1 MNNQQ
6 GAALVVVMV
15 LLSGSLMLGMSG
27 MQSALIDEQ
36 LAGNYRA
43 SVQAKMNSDSM
54 MSEFRNNE
62 SQSLLDEIYNTE
74 CDNNAS
80 CYEEYERNILDSLEG
95 VEGISSIVK
104 AVKIEKNND
113 EIIITMIDQGTNN
126 DAVGETV
133 ATYQKGSEDVGLGG
147 DDNDGEG
154 NDGDSGGASSLPFES
169 PIVGCEGVQS
179 SGGSTFSSYN
189 SGAGEWVE
197 GQPGSFAEQDIPLVR
212 TTSENANVVLDG
224 NEKIH
229 GGIEALGTVTL
240 KGSSQVYGSI
250 KSNGDVNLNTS
261 NFVHGDVTS
270 KGSVNIGPG
279 TVKGSV
285 FSDGNVT
292 LANGG
297 SKVEGDVESFANII
311 FSESGRVDG
320 VVKAEGNVDLRSW
333 GASVGKGIYAKGEIY
348 SPRNSQ
354 YNPPEGHVDNG
365 NFFPNTSVSIA
376 EIEDIEPQ
384 LCDTVDF
391 AGNTLSEEIIRYQNE
406 LVSIGDVV
414 VDNGVVDIVMT
425 PDDISVSGS
434 DNHTHVNGAVPSENT
449 LFGEVASIY
458 YVDNLD
464 MASTSKLQ
472 IKGGN
477 VVLVVGGDFK
487 MGGGGAGLVIEGD
500 SSLTVFVEG
509 KVDFGSVLNMPE
521 TNSINSNGE
530 ATFSIFSGYSGSE
543 TGVSFNSSSRVVANV
558 YAPYTNVSVN
568 SGAGF
573 FGSVRGRSVN
583 VSGDG
588 SIEYD
593 ELLGGAFENP
603 DDVWDLIGW
612 Q

>member
-6 GAALVVVMV
+6 GAALVVVMA

-54 MSEFRNNE
+54 MSEFRKNE

-74 CDNNAS
+74 CENNAS

-95 VEGISSIVK
+95 IEGLGSIVK
-104 AVKIEKNND
+104 AVKVEKNND

-133 ATYQKGSEDVGLGG
+133 ATYKKGSEDVGLGG

-189 SGAGEWVE
+189 SGVGGWVE

-212 TTSENANVVLDG
+212 TTSANANVVLG
-224 NEKIH
+224 GSEHIH

-240 KGSSQVYGSI
+240 NGSSKVFGSI
-250 KSNGDVNLNTS
+250 
-261 NFVHGDVTS
+261 
-270 KGSVNIGPG
+270 
-279 TVKGSV
+279 
-285 FSDGNVT
+285 
-292 LANGG
+292 LANQTIYLNAGG
-297 SKVEGDVESFANII
+297 GYVQRNAESRADVI
-311 FSESGRVDG
+311 FGSSTRVDG
-320 VVKAEGNVDLRSW
+320 VVRAQGIVSLTW
-333 GASVGKGIYAKGEIY
+333 GASVGKGIYAQRGVS
-348 SPRNSQ
+348 SPGDPQ
-354 YNPPEGHVDNG
+354 WNPPEGHIDEDNRS
-365 NFFPNTSVSIA
+365 NFFPHTSVSIS
-376 EIEDIEPQ
+376 EIDSQPCDI
-384 LCDTVDF
+384 VDF
-391 AGNTLSEEIIRYQNE
+391 AGNTLSEEIARYQND
-406 LVSIGDVV
+406 LASIGDVV
-414 VDNGVVDIVMT
+414 VNDGVVDITMT
-425 PDDISVSGS
+425 PSSISVSGS
-434 DNHTHVNGAVPSENT
+434 DIHEHVNGAVPSDDT
-449 LFGEVASIY
+449 LFGEAARIY
-458 YVDNLD
+458 YVDDLN
-464 MASTSKLQ
+464 MASKSKLQ
-472 IKGGN
+472 ITGGN
-477 VVLVVGGDFK
+477 VVLVVGGDFT
-487 MGGGGAGLVIEGD
+487 MGGGGAGLVIDID
-500 SSLTVFVEG
+500 SSLTVFVAG
-509 KVDFGSVLNMPE
+509 KVNFGSVLNIEPE
-521 TNSINSNGE
+521 VNSINSNGQ
-530 ATFSIFSGYSGSE
+530 ATFSLFSGYQGSGS
-543 TGVSFNSSSRVVANV
+543 GVDFNSSNRVVANV

-568 SGAGF
+568 SGANF

-588 SIEYD
+588 SIVYD
-593 ELLGGAFENP
+593 ELLGGAFGNP

>member
-6 GAALVVVMV
+6 GAALVVVMA

-54 MSEFRNNE
+54 MSEFRKNE

-74 CDNNAS
+74 CENNAS

-95 VEGISSIVK
+95 IEGLSSIVK
-104 AVKIEKNND
+104 AVKVEKNND

-133 ATYQKGSEDVGLGG
+133 ATYKKGSEDVGLGG

-189 SGAGEWVE
+189 SGVGGWVE

-212 TTSENANVVLDG
+212 TTSENANVVLGG

-240 KGSSQVYGSI
+240 NGSSQVFGSI
-250 KSNGDVNLNTS
+250 
-261 NFVHGDVTS
+261 
-270 KGSVNIGPG
+270 
-279 TVKGSV
+279 
-285 FSDGNVT
+285 
-292 LANGG
+292 LANKTISLNAGG
-297 SKVEGDVESFANII
+297 
-311 FSESGRVDG
+311 GRVQGNAESLENVIFGDSARVDDFVRAMG
-320 VVKAEGNVDLRSW
+320 YVQFDNKA
-333 GASVGKGIYAKGEIY
+333 ASVGKGIYAGGDIISDRTPVSDHIDPNNRAY
-348 SPRNSQ
+348 
-354 YNPPEGHVDNG
+354 
-365 NFFPNTSVSIA
+365 FFPYSNVSLNRL
-376 EIEDIEPQ
+376 EEQPCDI
-384 LCDTVDF
+384 VDF
-391 AGNTLSEEIIRYQNE
+391 AGNSLSEEIARYQDE
-406 LVSIGDVV
+406 LTSIGDI
-414 VDNGVVDIVMT
+414 IVGAHPNVEWRFT
-425 PDDISVSGS
+425 PQEIERYDQTWNITGWI
-434 DNHTHVNGAVPSENT
+434 NHASPELST
-449 LFGEVASIY
+449 LFGEQTSIY
-458 YVDNLD
+458 RLNSL
-464 MASTSKLQ
+464 KLSQ
-472 IKGGN
+472 SSSLKISEGN
-477 VVLVVGGDFK
+477 VVIVIDEGFT
-487 MGGGGAGLVIEGD
+487 MEGGGAGLVIEPG
-500 SSLTVFVEG
+500 SSLTVFVAG
-509 KVDFGSVLNMPE
+509 KVNFGSVLNMPE
-521 TNSINSNGE
+521 ANSINSNGQ
-530 ATFSIFSGYSGSE
+530 ATFSLFSGYQGSDR
-543 TGVSFNSSSRVVANV
+543 GVDFNSSNRVVANV

-568 SGAGF
+568 SGASF

-583 VSGDG
+583 VIGDG
-588 SIEYD
+588 SIVYD
-593 ELLGGAFENP
+593 ELLGGAFGNP

>member
-6 GAALVVVMV
+6 GAALVVVMA

-147 DDNDGEG
+147 DDSDGEG
-154 NDGDSGGASSLPFES
+154 NDGNSGGASSLPFES

-179 SGGSTFSSYN
+179 SGGSTFSSF
-189 SGAGEWVE
+189 SSDEGAWVE
-197 GQPGSFAEQDIPLVR
+197 GQSGSFAEQDIPLVR
-212 TTSENANVVLDG
+212 TTAENANVVLGG

-240 KGSSQVYGSI
+240 NGSSQVLGSI
-250 KSNGDVNLNTS
+250 
-261 NFVHGDVTS
+261 
-270 KGSVNIGPG
+270 
-279 TVKGSV
+279 
-285 FSDGNVT
+285 
-292 LANGG
+292 LANQTIYLNGG
-297 SKVEGDVESFANII
+297 GGLVGGNAESSQDVI
-311 FSESGRVDG
+311 FGSSARVDG
-320 VVKAEGNVDLRSW
+320 VVRAQGSVSLTW
-333 GASVGKGIYAKGEIY
+333 GASIGEGIYAQNGVS
-348 SPRNSQ
+348 SPGDPQ
-354 YNPPEGHVDNG
+354 WNPPENHIDENNRV
-365 NFFPNTSVSIA
+365 NFFPNTSVSIS
-376 EIEDIEPQ
+376 ENESQPCDI
-384 LCDTVDF
+384 VDF
-391 AGNTLSEEIIRYQNE
+391 SGNTLSEEIIRYQNE

-434 DNHTHVNGAVPSENT
+434 DNHAHVNGVVSSENT

-458 YVDNLD
+458 YVNNLD

-472 IKGGN
+472 IEGGN

-487 MGGGGAGLVIEGD
+487 MGGGGAGLVIDPD
-500 SSLTVFVEG
+500 SSLTVFVAG
-509 KVDFGSVLNMPE
+509 KVNFGSVLNMEPE
-521 TNSINSNGE
+521 VNSINSNGQ
-530 ATFSIFSGYSGSE
+530 ATFSLFSGYQGSGS
-543 TGVSFNSSSRVVANV
+543 GVDFNSSNRVVANV

-573 FGSVRGRSVN
+573 FGSVRGRSVS
-583 VSGDG
+583 VSGSG
-588 SIEYD
+588 SIVYD
-593 ELLGGAFENP
+593 ELLGGAFGNP